1 LGVFRRNWI
10 PRTQDQLDYLI
21 KEPQMDPILL
31 PTEIPLQSFKILL
44 DWYKGRHEKIDNEL
58 LAAALTVVGFCGIE
72 ALPLIGADFP
82 ISDEQHHVELIEG
95 VVTGS
100 KQGLIPWEKIAR
112 AVVDE
117 VFNKIFRPS

>member
-1 LGVFRRNWI
+1 
-10 PRTQDQLDYLI
+10 
-21 KEPQMDPILL
+21 MDPIIL

-58 LAAALTVVGFCGIE
+58 LAAALTVVGFCGVE
-72 ALPLIGADFP
+72 ALPLIGADLP
-82 ISDEQHHVELIEG
+82 RSDDQQQVDALEG
-95 VVTGS
+95 VVAGS

-117 VFNKIFRPS
+117 VFNKIFTKS